1 MPWPVSRL
9 ISSLFQ
15 STLLIRGATHD
26 KSATSSR
33 YQISIHAPHTRSD
46 TTTRQQV
53 AMSCAISIHAPH
65 TRSDGQGSNTD
76 RSTVISIHA
85 PHTRSDPLSLTDV
98 IQGMIVFQSTLLI
111 RGATLCTALEGASG
125 FISIHAPHTRSDI
138 WTRFYSYQMR
148 YFNPR
153 SSYEER
159 RPFAPLTSSHCGFQ
173 STLLIRGATSP
184 RAAHFRASKFQST
197 LLIRGA
203 TRKVFSSTALAS
215 LFQSTLLIR
224 GATSPFCSPPML
236 QAYFN
241 PRSSYEERQL
251 IP

>member
-85 PHTRSDPLSLTDV
+85 PHTRSDLMHGSRRRIWIYFNPRSSYEERPDAGRRQDDL
-98 IQGMIVFQSTLLI
+98 Q
-111 RGATLCTALEGASG
+111 
-125 FISIHAPHTRSDI
+125 ISIHAPHTRSDFAASGSFSRI
-138 WTRFYSYQMR
+138 KISIHAPHTRSDPEGLLVDRVGQLISIHAPHTRSDESEEELEVYR
-148 YFNPR
+148 LNFNPR

-159 RPFAPLTSSHCGFQ
+159 R
-173 STLLIRGATSP
+173 
-184 RAAHFRASKFQST
+184 
-197 LLIRGA
+197 
-203 TRKVFSSTALAS
+203 
-215 LFQSTLLIR
+215 
-224 GATSPFCSPPML
+224 
-236 QAYFN
+236 
-241 PRSSYEERQL
+241 
-251 IP
+251 

>member
-53 AMSCAISIHAPH
+53 AMSCA
-65 TRSDGQGSNTD
+65 
-76 RSTVISIHA
+76 ISIHA

-173 STLLIRGATSP
+173 STLLIRGAT
-184 RAAHFRASKFQST
+184 
-197 LLIRGA
+197 
-203 TRKVFSSTALAS
+203 
-215 LFQSTLLIR
+215 
-224 GATSPFCSPPML
+224 
-236 QAYFN
+236 
-241 PRSSYEERQL
+241 
-251 IP
+251 